1 MEQRLGFVGIVVEN
15 RQSVPMVNEILS
27 SFGGIIQGR
36 IGVPNHESGVAV
48 IGLIVNGTGDQLGAM
63 TGQLGNL
70 PGVQV
75 KSALTAAKKKE
86 KEMESR

>member
-1 MEQRLGFVGIVVEN
+1 M
-15 RQSVPMVNEILS
+15 
-27 SFGGIIQGR
+27 
-36 IGVPNHESGVAV
+36 PNHESGVAV

>member
-63 TGQLGNL
+63 TGRLGNL